1 MKKAVSLVLVLAI
14 IVSATVF
21 AFTYK
26 KSGEEFLISKSNIS
40 YDISPSLYGISL
52 EDINFAVDG
61 GLASNLVNNNSFEYE
76 ADVFSGWD
84 IDAQSFSVQNK
95 TGLNEN
101 NKNYLSV
108 TVDGKGTVFNKG
120 YTEFYD
126 YKTYSFNDRKYNTAD
141 MGFEKGEKYEFS
153 AYFKN
158 ISFDGKLSV
167 SLKARGNA
175 EQYSFDLKECAEWTK
190 IIFQIESEAAADGG
204 LLISAEGTG
213 TFLMDFVS
221 LVPAGSHGFHEEK
234 WKYTSVRSDLY
245 DALCALAPKFVRF
258 SADLLSESGSL
269 DALYSWKNAVGALE
283 SRKQTYN
290 PHRDSEK
297 GRGYNNS
304 NAIGYYEYF
313 TLCEDLNASPIPVV
327 SAGISSQS
335 KNGYADMYGKYKN
348 GALTEEEWQSYLDK
362 IALNPDTDEWN
373 FYVQDVLDIIE
384 FANGGTDTEWGA
396 VRAENGHEEPFNMK
410 YITLGNEAYG
420 DVYWRNFDGLYKAIK
435 EKYPEITVIA
445 SAGAGLDG
453 ENLKDAQSA
462 ANSKYPDIILDE
474 HYFTEGGSL
483 FDRLSKYDGYERNG
497 AKVIVGEWSAKSD
510 GYGTVQT
517 KNNIWS
523 AIEEAAYLTGV
534 ERNGDIVSMLSYAP
548 ALAKVNA
555 QSKDVNLIWFDSQN
569 VCLTPDYY
577 MQMLF
582 ANNLGTR
589 FVPTDLN
596 MADRGVYEAVTVD
609 EEEQVI
615 YVKLVNSQYKNVDLT
630 LDIQGFG
637 NINTASN
644 QYMSETFKAACN
656 ELGDNLHVAPKEKT
670 YTVEGNKLKFTLEGF
685 SVNVIRIPYGGGNGA
700 KLYTLPEIGIV
711 TPFIHSA
718 FKVAIPCVITFLL
731 VVTGIAVVLNRYSL
745 KKREKN
751 KPSADSTDTEN
762 K

>member
-1 MKKAVSLVLVLAI
+1 MKKAVSLFLVLAI
-14 IVSATVF
+14 IACATVI
-21 AFTYK
+21 AFTYE
-26 KSGEEFLISKSNIS
+26 KSGEEILISESNIS
-40 YDISPSLYGISL
+40 YEISDSLYGISL

-108 TVDGKGTVFNKG
+108 TVDGKGTFFNKG

-126 YKTYSFNDRKYNTAD
+126 YKTYNFNEKKKNTAD
-141 MGFEKGEKYEFS
+141 MSFEKGEKYEFS

-175 EQYSFDLKECAEWTK
+175 EVYSFDLKECEEWTK

-204 LLISAEGTG
+204 LLISSEGTG

-221 LVPAGSHGFHEEK
+221 LVPASSHGFHEGK
-234 WKYTSVRSDLY
+234 WKYASVRSDLFE
-245 DALCALAPKFVRF
+245 ALAGLAPKFVRF

-269 DALYSWKNAVGALE
+269 DAVYSWKNATGPLE
-283 SRKQTYN
+283 NRKQTYN

-297 GRGYNNS
+297 GRSYNNS
-304 NAIGYYEYF
+304 NSMGYYEYF

-327 SAGISSQS
+327 SAGISNQS

-348 GALTEEEWQSYLDK
+348 GALTEEEWQSYIDK
-362 IALNPDTDEWN
+362 IALKPDTSEWEA
-373 FYVQDVLDIIE
+373 YVQDVLDIIE
-384 FANGGTDTEWGA
+384 FANGDVNTKWGEI
-396 VRAENGHEEPFNMK
+396 RAQSGHEQPFNMK
-410 YITLGNEAYG
+410 YIAIGSEAYG
-420 DVYWRNFDGLYKAIK
+420 DVYWRNFDEIYKAVK

-445 SAGAGLDG
+445 STGAGIDS
-453 ENLKDAQSA
+453 ENFKDAQSIV
-462 ANSKYPDIILDE
+462 NSKYPEIMLDE
-474 HYFTEGGSL
+474 HYFTEGGLL

-497 AKVIVGEWSAKSD
+497 AKVTVGEWSAKSD

-523 AIEEAAYLTGV
+523 AIEEAAYLTAV
-534 ERNGDIVSMLSYAP
+534 ERNADIVGMISYAP
-548 ALAKVNA
+548 VLAKVNA
-555 QSKDVNLIWFDSQN
+555 QNTDVNLIWFNSED

-582 ANNLGTR
+582 ANNLGKR
-589 FVPTDLN
+589 YVSTDLN
-596 MADRGVYEAVTVD
+596 MADSGVYESVTVD
-609 EEEQVI
+609 TQKQVI

-630 LDIQGFG
+630 LNIQGFG
-637 NINTASN
+637 TVNTASN
-644 QYMSETFKAACN
+644 QYLSETFKSACN
-656 ELGDNLHVAPKEKT
+656 ELGENLHVAPKERT
-670 YTVEGNKLKFTLEGF
+670 YTVNENKLSFTLEGL
-685 SVNVIRIPYGGGNGA
+685 SVNVIRIPYGEGSESG
-700 KLYTLPEIGIV
+700 LYVLPEIGVV

-718 FKVAIPCVITFLL
+718 FKVAIPCAISFLL
-731 VVTGIAVVLNRYSL
+731 IVTGIAVVLNRYLL

-751 KPSADSTDTEN
+751 TPHENGTEQ

>member
-1 MKKAVSLVLVLAI
+1 MKKAVSLFLVLVI
-14 IVSATVF
+14 IVSATVI

-26 KSGEEFLISKSNIS
+26 KSGEKFLISESNIS
-40 YDISPSLYGISL
+40 YDISNSLYGISL

-61 GLASNLVNNNSFEYE
+61 GLSSNLVNNNSFEYE
-76 ADVFSGWD
+76 ADVFLGWD

-95 TGLNEN
+95 TGLSEN

-108 TVDGKGTVFNKG
+108 TIDGNGTVFNKG

-126 YKTYSFNDRKYNTAD
+126 YKTYNFNEKKYNTAD

-158 ISFDGKLSV
+158 VSFDGKLSV
-167 SLKARGNA
+167 SLKARGNS
-175 EQYSFDLKECAEWTK
+175 EQYSFDLKECGEWTK
-190 IIFQIESEAAADGG
+190 VIFQIESEAAADGG

-245 DALCALAPKFVRF
+245 DALSALSPKFVRF
-258 SADLLSESGSL
+258 SADPLSESGSL
-269 DALYSWKNAVGALE
+269 DALYNWKNAVGPLE
-283 SRKQTYN
+283 NRKQSYN
-290 PHRDSEK
+290 PNQDSEK
-297 GRGYNNS
+297 RIGCNNS
-304 NAIGYYEYF
+304 HAMGCYEYF
-313 TLCEDLNASPIPVV
+313 ILCEDLNASPIPVV

-335 KNGYADMYGKYKN
+335 KNGYEDMYGRYKN
-348 GALTEEEWQSYLDK
+348 GALTDEEWQSYLDK
-362 IALNPDTDEWN
+362 IALKPGTEEWN
-373 FYVQDVLDIIE
+373 LYVRDILDIIE
-384 FANGGTDTEWGA
+384 FANGGADTEWGA

-420 DVYWRNFDGLYKAIK
+420 DVYWRNFDELYKAVK

-445 SAGAGLDG
+445 SAGLGLDG
-453 ENLKDAQSA
+453 EKLKDARENA
-462 ANSKYPDIILDE
+462 DSKYPDIILDE
-474 HYFTEGGSL
+474 HYFTEGGVL
-483 FDRLSKYDGYERNG
+483 FDRRSKYDGYERSG
-497 AKVIVGEWSAKSD
+497 AKISIGEWSAKSE
-510 GYGTVQT
+510 GYGTIQT

-534 ERNGDIVSMLSYAP
+534 ERNADVVGMLSYAP
-548 ALAKVNA
+548 VLAKANA
-555 QSKDVNLIWFDSQN
+555 QSRDVNLIWFDSRN

-589 FVPTDLN
+589 FVSTDLN
-596 MADRGVYEAVTVD
+596 MADRGVYESVTVD
-609 EEEQVI
+609 EEEQII

-637 NINTASN
+637 NVNTASN
-644 QYMSETFKAACN
+644 QYMSETFKSACN

-670 YTVEGNKLKFTLEGF
+670 YTVQSNKLELTLEGL
-685 SVNVIRIPYGGGNGA
+685 SVNVIRIPYGDTA

-731 VVTGIAVVLNRYSL
+731 AVTGIAVVLNRYLL
-745 KKREKN
+745 KKREKKQSKN
-751 KPSADSTDTEN
+751 ITDD